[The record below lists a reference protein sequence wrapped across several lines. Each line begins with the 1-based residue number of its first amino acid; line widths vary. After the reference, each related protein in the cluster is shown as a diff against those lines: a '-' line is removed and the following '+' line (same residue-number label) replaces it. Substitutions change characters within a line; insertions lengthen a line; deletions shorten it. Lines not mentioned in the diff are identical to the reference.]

1 MKIFINDKEYLFEDT
16 ELKLVNLLKKL
27 EVNQAGLIAEVDG
40 KVFNNNELNEAVVKD
55 GSKIEL
61 IKIFGGG

>member
-1 MKIFINDKEYLFEDT
+1 VKIFINDEEYCFEDT
-16 ELKLVNLLKKL
+16 ELKLINVLKKL
-27 EVNQAGLIAEVDG
+27 DVNQSGIIAEVDG
-40 KVFNNNELNEAVVKD
+40 KVFNNNELGDAIVKD

>member
-1 MKIFINDKEYLFEDT
+1 MKILINDKEYLFDEV

-40 KVFNNNELNEAVVKD
+40 KVFNNSELGEAVVKD
-55 GSKIEL
+55 GSKVEL

>member
-1 MKIFINDKEYLFEDT
+1 MKILINDKEYLFEEV

-40 KVFNNNELNEAVVKD
+40 KVFNNSELGEAVVKD
-55 GSKIEL
+55 GSKVEL